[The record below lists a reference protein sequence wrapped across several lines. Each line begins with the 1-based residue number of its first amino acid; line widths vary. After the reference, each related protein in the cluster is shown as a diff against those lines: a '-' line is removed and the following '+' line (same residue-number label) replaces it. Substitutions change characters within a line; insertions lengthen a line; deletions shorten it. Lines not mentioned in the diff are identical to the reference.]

1 MGTQLPRAPK
11 GAHQPPTF
19 RYMSVVA
26 KRSSISVTAELFFLN
41 DSLMLSSLVGNIHYT
56 TCRRSSNEGFWEKN
70 GILKVVI
77 SLYNVWL
84 GHVRAY
90 EHWRLKELLKR
101 LQLRL

>member
-1 MGTQLPRAPK
+1 
-11 GAHQPPTF
+11 
-19 RYMSVVA
+19 MSVVA

-41 DSLMLSSLVGNIHYT
+41 DSLLPPSLVVTSIIPPASVRPMKVFGKKF
-56 TCRRSSNEGFWEKN
+56 GP
-70 GILKVVI
+70 LKVVI